1 MANITTS
8 VPNLIQGVSQQSPR
22 VRIPGQC
29 EDQLNAFPTVTK
41 GLTKRPPARLIKKLT
56 DANVFNKGDM
66 IHFIERSATERY
78 VVVIEHRS
86 QSDRQGVLRA
96 FNVDTGAEATI
107 EGVTGGYNIN
117 NNYLQLKATDDTL
130 FPASDSHKLLKAR
143 TLGDST
149 FILNTTKTV
158 AKSTDPNDKSPDLDK
173 SRALVFIKQG
183 DFGKK
188 YGLKFSEVGRFSD
201 DGATFAVTWKLV
213 SPFGKLRKYEL
224 ASISIING
232 GSGYTVDATPNLD
245 FGDFPVWDERPEI
258 VTTVTLSDPSV
269 ANSGVVTG
277 VTLVNKGGT
286 VFFNSDLVSNLPDR
300 VDASPPHEEVS
311 IVTQTAT
318 AGGKEK
324 IADSTNIAE
333 QLHKALSNGTMDT
346 NLVDNSVT
354 KKSSDVTDK
363 YTSILK
369 DGSII
374 IQRKDGRDFFVEAF
388 DGLNGSGLGLVH
400 KEVDAL
406 SDLPVR
412 SPDGFRVAVRGE
424 SDANEDDYY
433 LRFEANDGQAF
444 GEGGWVEDVGPDLEV
459 AFDANTLP
467 LQLVNTAPDTFTLS
481 TTAWGRREAG
491 DDETN
496 PFPSFVG
503 NTINNMVFFKN
514 RFGFIFQDVIV
525 LSEAAELFN
534 FFRTTVRTLLDT
546 APIDITS
553 ATANVTDL
561 RSSVAFQENLL
572 LFGNRGQFVL
582 KGDPLTN
589 DTVTLNAITNYNSD
603 TTSDPLAVGSYVYFP
618 YERGEFLGVQE
629 YSLNATTD
637 VYDSDEITTQIP
649 AYIPKGDVL
658 FSAGTSSE
666 ELLAFATG
674 GTDIYLYK
682 YFFNGREKVLSSWG
696 KLTMPFDVI
705 GMHFMKSS
713 LFCVGDKAG
722 QSVISEVKFEE
733 LRLESDTTG
742 GFTIHLDLLKKH
754 TFDQTVVTDAVDI
767 TIDLGFV
774 PESGDVVEV
783 YDLDG
788 RKLNIVSINNNT
800 ATIQGFYKTCFS
812 GLKYNMECTLSEPV
826 FKQGNPPTSSGLA
839 RLILRN
845 GTLFFSD
852 ASAFQIEVTP
862 RARDKRVYSYSPL
875 NINVDALGSR
885 ASEEG
890 KFRFSIYTAAPES
903 VIKIVNSSAFTANFQ
918 SCEYEA
924 NVHTRSTRI

>member
-8 VPNLIQGVSQQSPR
+8 VPSLIQGVSQQSPR
-22 VRIPGQC
+22 VRIAGQC
-29 EDQLNAFPTVTK
+29 EEQLNALPTVTK

-86 QSDRQGVLRA
+86 QGDNQGVLRA
-96 FNVDTGAEATI
+96 FNVDTGVEATI

-117 NNYLQLKATDDTL
+117 NNYLAIPTE
-130 FPASDSHKLLKAR
+130 SDSHKLLKAR

-158 AKSTDPNDKSPDLDK
+158 AKGTEKSEALDK

-183 DFGKK
+183 DYGKK

-201 DGATFAVTWKLV
+201 DGATFAVTWERV
-213 SPFGKLRKYEL
+213 SFFGSLRKYEL
-224 ASISIING
+224 ASISIIDG
-232 GSGYTVDATPNLD
+232 GSGYTVDATPSLD

-258 VTTVTLSDPSV
+258 VTTVTLSDPSD
-269 ANSGVVTG
+269 ANSGVITG
-277 VTLVNKGGT
+277 VTLVNKGLT
-286 VFFNSDLVSNLPDR
+286 APFNSDLVSNLPDR
-300 VDASPPHEEVS
+300 ADASPPHEEVF
-311 IVTQTAT
+311 IVTEDAN
-318 AGGKEK
+318 GGAKEK
-324 IADSTNIAE
+324 VADSTNIANE
-333 QLHKALSNGTMDT
+333 LHRALTGLGPTSNYASSSS
-346 NLVDNSVT
+346 LA
-354 KKSSDVTDK
+354 SSDFIAN
-363 YTSILK
+363 YTITLK

-374 IQRKDGRDFFVEAF
+374 IQRNDGKDFYVEAF

-400 KEVDAL
+400 KETGAL

-412 SPDGFRVAVRGE
+412 APDGFRVAVRGDV
-424 SDANEDDYY
+424 DANEDDYY
-433 LRFEANDGQAF
+433 LRFEANDGLAF
-444 GEGGWVEDVGPDLEV
+444 GEGGWVESVGPDLEV

-467 LQLVNTAPDTFTLS
+467 LQLTNTALNTFTLS
-481 TTAWGRREAG
+481 TTSWARRSVG

-496 PFPSFVG
+496 PFPSFIG
-503 NTINNMVFFKN
+503 KTMNNMVFFKN
-514 RFGFIFQDVIV
+514 RFGFIFEDVIV

-546 APIDITS
+546 APIDVTS

-572 LFGNRGQFVL
+572 LFGDRGQFVL

-603 TTSDPLAVGSYVYFP
+603 TTEDPIAVGSYVYFP
-618 YERGEFLGVQE
+618 FERGDFLGVQE

-637 VYDSDEITTQIP
+637 VYDSDDITTQVP
-649 AYIPKGDVL
+649 AYITKGDVL
-658 FSAGTSSE
+658 MSAGTSSE
-666 ELLAFATG
+666 QLLAFATG
-674 GTDIYLYK
+674 TKDIYLYK
-682 YFFNGREKVLSSWG
+682 YFFSGANKVLSSWG
-696 KLTMPFDVI
+696 KLTVPFDVI
-705 GMHFMKSS
+705 GIHFMKSS
-713 LFCVGDKAG
+713 LFCVGNKDG
-722 QSVISEVKFEE
+722 QSVITEIKCEE
-733 LRLESDTTG
+733 LRIEDDTTG
-742 GFTIHLDLLKKH
+742 GFTVHLDLLKKH
-754 TFDQTVVTDAVDI
+754 TFAEDVVTDAVNI
-767 TIDLGFV
+767 SIDLGFV
-774 PESGDVVEV
+774 PETSDDVEV

-788 RKLNIVSINNNT
+788 KKLTVVSVNSNI

-812 GLKYNMECTLSEPV
+812 GLKYNMEYTLSEPV
-826 FKQGNPPTSSGLA
+826 FKQGNPPTSSGLS

-852 ASAFQIEVTP
+852 ASSFQVEVTP

-875 NINVDALGSR
+875 NINVDTLGTR

-903 VIKIVNSSAFTANFQ
+903 VIKIVNPSAFTANFQ
-918 SCEYEA
+918 SCEFEA
-924 NVHTRSTRI
+924 NVHTRSSRI

>member
-29 EDQLNAFPTVTK
+29 EEQLNALPTVTK

-96 FNVDTGAEATI
+96 FNVDTGDEATI
-107 EGVTGGYNIN
+107 NTVTGGYNIN
-117 NNYLQLKATDDTL
+117 NNYLTI
-130 FPASDSHKLLKAR
+130 PNASDSHKLLKAR

-158 AKSTDPNDKSPDLDK
+158 AKSTEDDEKSEALDK

-183 DFGKK
+183 DYGKK
-188 YGLKFSEVGRFSD
+188 YGLKFREVGRFNAQ
-201 DGATFAVTWKLV
+201 GATFNVTWEIE
-213 SPFGKLRKYEL
+213 REI
-224 ASISIING
+224 ASKGGTFYRYRISDVEVNNG
-232 GSGYTVDATPNLD
+232 GSGYNVNDTPTLD
-245 FGDFPVWDERPEI
+245 FDGVSWIDRPEI
-258 VTTVTLSDPSV
+258 VTTVTLAD
-269 ANSGVVTG
+269 AANENSGVITDVDVIHKG
-277 VTLVNKGGT
+277 VTEEYR
-286 VFFNSDLVSNLPDR
+286 FDELPNFPSFVR
-300 VDASPPHEEVS
+300 ASPPYKEVS
-311 IVTQTAT
+311 IVTHNAN
-318 AGGKEK
+318 GGDHEK
-324 IADSTNIAE
+324 IADSTNIAQE
-333 QLHKALSNGTMDT
+333 LFKALNDIGEDSNLTDS
-346 NLVDNSVT
+346 SVRNADIAT
-354 KKSSDVTDK
+354 A
-363 YTSILK
+363 YTSTLK

-374 IQRKDGRDFFVEAF
+374 IQRNDGKDFFVEAF

-412 SPDGFRVAVRGE
+412 APDGFRVAVRGDA
-424 SDANEDDYY
+424 DANEDDYY
-433 LRFEANDGQAF
+433 LRFESNDGQAF
-444 GEGGWVEDVGPDLEV
+444 GEGGWVEDVGPELEV

-467 LQLVNTAPDTFTLS
+467 LQLINTAPNTFTLN

-503 NTINNMVFFKN
+503 KTINNMVFFKN

-603 TTSDPLAVGSYVYFP
+603 TTADPLAVGSYVYFP

-658 FSAGTSSE
+658 FAAGTSSE

-674 GTDIYLYK
+674 GPDIYLYK

-733 LRLESDTTG
+733 LRLEDDTTG
-742 GFTIHLDLLKKH
+742 GFTVHLDLLKKH
-754 TFDQTVVTDAVDI
+754 TFDQSVVTDAVDI

>member
-29 EDQLNAFPTVTK
+29 EEQLNALPTVTK

-96 FNVDTGAEATI
+96 FNVDTGAEAFINT
-107 EGVTGGYNIN
+107 VKGGFNIN
-117 NNYLQLKATDDTL
+117 NNYLTIPT
-130 FPASDSHKLLKAR
+130 ASDSHKLLKAR

-158 AKSTDPNDKSPDLDK
+158 AKSTDPNDKSPALDK

-188 YGLKFSEVGRFSD
+188 YGLKFRDTGSFSGS
-201 DGATFAVTWKLV
+201 GATFNLIWGLHDFKDIDRV
-213 SPFGKLRKYEL
+213 SYRLQ
-224 ASISIING
+224 SISVASG
-232 GSGYTVDATPNLD
+232 GTGYADNDSPTLEFPNID
-245 FGDFPVWDERPEI
+245 WHVRPEI
-258 VTTVTLSDPSV
+258 VTTIVG
-269 ANSGVVTG
+269 GVVTE
-277 VTLVNKGGT
+277 VNLVNPGATQYGPFT
-286 VFFNSDLVSNLPDR
+286 LSLPST
-300 VDASPPHEEVS
+300 ASSSAPFEEVS
-311 IVTQTAT
+311 ITTQLS
-318 AGGKEK
+318 AGALKEE
-324 IADSTNIAE
+324 IADSTTIANELHRALTGLSPTNIGGDVYAR
-333 QLHKALSNGTMDT
+333 
-346 NLVDNSVT
+346 
-354 KKSSDVTDK
+354 SSQPATSSFTAK

-388 DGLNGSGLGLVH
+388 DGLNGSGLGLIH

-412 SPDGFRVAVRGE
+412 SPDGFRVAVRGD

-503 NTINNMVFFKN
+503 KTMNNMVFFKN
-514 RFGFIFQDVIV
+514 RFGFIFQDIIV

-561 RSSVAFQENLL
+561 RSSIAFQENLL

-674 GTDIYLYK
+674 GKDIYLYK

-696 KLTMPFDVI
+696 KLTMSFDVI

-754 TFDQTVVTDAVDI
+754 TFTQSVVTDAVNI

-774 PESGDVVEV
+774 PENGDVVEV

-852 ASAFQIEVTP
+852 ASSFQLEVTP

>member
-29 EDQLNAFPTVTK
+29 EEQLNALPTVTK

-56 DANVFNKGDM
+56 DANVFKKGDT

-86 QSDRQGVLRA
+86 RADRQGVLRA
-96 FNVDTGAEATI
+96 FNVDTGAEATV

-117 NNYLQLKATDDTL
+117 NNYLTIDT
-130 FPASDSHKLLKAR
+130 ASDSHKLLKTR

-158 AKSTDPNDKSPDLDK
+158 AKGTEKSEAIDK

-188 YGLKFSEVGRFSD
+188 YGLKFREVGRFSGS
-201 DGATFAVTWKLV
+201 GATFTLTWEAVDVRFFTANLQQATYRLKSV
-213 SPFGKLRKYEL
+213 AV
-224 ASISIING
+224 ASG
-232 GSGYTVDATPNLD
+232 GTGYADDDTPTLD
-245 FGDFPVWDERPEI
+245 FGDVEWQTRPEI
-258 VTTVTLSDPSV
+258 VTTVESGSITGVELVHPGETIYYYANSIDPTAPETQPNKILSDFP
-269 ANSGVVTG
+269 T
-277 VTLVNKGGT
+277 
-286 VFFNSDLVSNLPDR
+286 F
-300 VDASPPHEEVS
+300 ASSSAPYEEVS
-311 IVTQTAT
+311 IVTAKSD
-318 AGGKEK
+318 ASPKEQV
-324 IADSTNIAE
+324 ADSTAIARE
-333 QLHKALSNGTMDT
+333 LYLALTNQSQTSHFTQSDT
-346 NLVDNSVT
+346 NNAAVT
-354 KKSSDVTDK
+354 SK
-363 YTSILK
+363 YSFVLK

-374 IQRKDGRDFFVEAF
+374 INRKDGRDFYVEAF

-412 SPDGFRVAVRGE
+412 APDGFRVAVRGE
-424 SDANEDDYY
+424 ADANEDDYY
-433 LRFEANDGQAF
+433 LRFESNDGQAF
-444 GEGGWVEDVGPDLEV
+444 GEGGWVEDVGPEIEV
-459 AFDANTLP
+459 TFDADTLP
-467 LQLVNTAPDTFTLS
+467 LQLVNTASNTFTLK
-481 TTAWGRREAG
+481 TTPWSRRYVG

-503 NTINNMVFFKN
+503 ERINNMVFFKN

-534 FFRTTVRTLLDT
+534 FFRTTVRALLDT

-603 TTSDPLAVGSYVYFP
+603 TNADPLAVGSYVYFP
-618 YERGEFLGVQE
+618 YERGDFLGVQE

-658 FSAGTSSE
+658 LAAGTSSE

-713 LFCVGDKAG
+713 LFCVCDKAG

-733 LRLESDTTG
+733 LRLETDTTG
-742 GFTIHLDLLKKH
+742 GFTVHLDLLKKH
-754 TFDQTVVTDAVDI
+754 TFTQSIVNDAVDI

-774 PESGDVVEV
+774 PVSGDVVEV

-788 RKLNIVSINNNT
+788 RKLEIVSINSNN
-800 ATIQGFYKTCFS
+800 ATIRGFYKTCFS

-826 FKQGNPPTSSGLA
+826 FKQGNPPTSSGLS

-862 RARDKRVYSYSPL
+862 RARDKKVYSYSPL
-875 NINVDALGSR
+875 NIHVDSLGSR